1 MNYTI
6 QLHTESGTFSAPE
19 GNQVEHCQSKR
30 AIRRALES
38 WHDTVNRYSD
48 GQCSALVWKG
58 TLSDVTDIYPD
69 GEATLGK
76 LGGFRIESV

>member
-1 MNYTI
+1 MK
-6 QLHTESGTFSAPE
+6 
-19 GNQVEHCQSKR
+19 HCLGKK

-48 GQCSALVWKG
+48 SQCSALVWKG
-58 TLSDVTDIYPD
+58 ALCDVTDIHPD

-76 LGGFRIESV
+76 RGGFRIESV